1 MRPKNN
7 PKPGDVISVDPIK
20 DVKDIKSIK
29 RMLSDNPRD
38 YALFTVGINTAL
50 RASDLLGL
58 TVKDV
63 KAILRDND
71 GSYVRES
78 KTGKKRQI
86 IFNDAARDALRKLL
100 SMRDYDD
107 AEPIFQGQRGRISES
122 YLCRLVKKWC
132 KDIHLDGHYGSHTL
146 RKSFGYHQRVTF
158 GVDIPTLM
166 QIYGHATQ
174 RQTLTY
180 LCVQP
185 EEIKSVYNNVL

>member
-7 PKPGDVISVDPIK
+7 PKQGDVITVDPVK
-20 DVKDIKSIK
+20 DIKDIKSIK
-29 RMLSDNPRD
+29 RMLADNPLH
-38 YALFTVGINTAL
+38 YALFVVGINTAL
-50 RASDLLGL
+50 RAGDLLKL

-63 KAILRDND
+63 KAILRDAD
-71 GSYVRES
+71 GAFVRES

-86 IFNDAARDALRKLL
+86 IFNDAAKDALRKLL
-100 SMRDYDD
+100 SIRDYEDG
-107 AEPIFQGQRGRISES
+107 EPIFQGQRGKISES

-132 KDIHLDGHYGSHTL
+132 DDIHLDGHYGSHSL

-166 QIYGHATQ
+166 QVYGHATQ

-180 LCVQP
+180 LCIQP
-185 EEIKSVYNNVL
+185 DEIKSVYKNVL